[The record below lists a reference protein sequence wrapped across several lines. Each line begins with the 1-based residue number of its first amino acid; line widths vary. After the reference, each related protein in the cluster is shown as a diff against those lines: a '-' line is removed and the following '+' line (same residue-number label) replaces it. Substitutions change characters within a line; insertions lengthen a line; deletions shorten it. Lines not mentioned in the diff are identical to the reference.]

1 MPGTL
6 RLRPLA
12 PILGAALAPTIHPSR
27 IERPADNMVADA
39 RQVLDTAAA
48 NEHNRV
54 LLQRMTLA
62 RDVSRDLDPVRQP
75 HAGHLAQRRIRFL
88 RRLRAHLGADPPL
101 LRGALRLHQAALLH
115 RVKGV
120 LQRRRLGPRLLERP
134 PLAHELVDRRHE
146 SPPQVPGDLAQ
157 SPIASKGGHRTCA
170 MASPRPIPYSTRAGR
185 QPTPARVCRQTDRYS
200 TMPERRPS
208 RNFARLRALEI
219 GPSATPPAR
228 PEAHPPASTAQKS
241 SPPLLSLSPASRGRH
256 RIGREKPD
264 LDGVGC

>member
-1 MPGTL
+1 MPATL
-6 RLRPLA
+6 HLRPLA
-12 PILGAALAPTIHPSR
+12 PILGASLAPTIHPSR
-27 IERPADNMVADA
+27 IERAADDMVADA
-39 RQVLDTAAA
+39 GQVFHAAAA

-54 LLQRMTLA
+54 LLQRLPLA

-88 RRLRAHLGADPPL
+88 RRLRAHPPL

-146 SPPQVPGDLAQ
+146 SPPEGPGGRAQ
-157 SPIASKGGHRTCA
+157 SPIASKGGPPTCA

-185 QPTPARVCRQTDRYS
+185 QPTPARVCRQTDCYS

>member
-1 MPGTL
+1 MPATL

-12 PILGAALAPTIHPSR
+12 PILGASLAPTIHPSR
-27 IERPADNMVADA
+27 IERAADDMVADA
-39 RQVLDTAAA
+39 GQVFHAAA
-48 NEHNRV
+48 AHEHDRV
-54 LLQRMTLA
+54 LLQRVPLA

-75 HAGHLAQRRIRFL
+75 HAGHLAQ
-88 RRLRAHLGADPPL
+88 P
-101 LRGALRLHQAALLH
+101 
-115 RVKGV
+115 
-120 LQRRRLGPRLLERP
+120 
-134 PLAHELVDRRHE
+134 
-146 SPPQVPGDLAQ
+146 
-157 SPIASKGGHRTCA
+157 PIASKGGHRTCA

-185 QPTPARVCRQTDRYS
+185 QPTPARVCRQTDCYS

-256 RIGREKPD
+256 RSE
-264 LDGVGC
+264 